1 MTRFSGILIFSVLL
15 GACGGGGGGDATP
28 IHNSSA
34 TSSSPAGLCG
44 SGGTIFENCLN
55 AEWGAFGV
63 WEHNIETNQGQ
74 NYKTGANNSN
84 VQWVI
89 VDSPSAG
96 HGKVVEVSYGNKAN
110 YVSQLYVNTEP
121 VDRSEFA
128 TGKLSFDINV
138 LDFGDAYDRNKGS
151 MQFEVV
157 VECKWP
163 CTSHSVK
170 VPVSALNQWQSVELS
185 IAELV
190 RGGLYLKTIDTGFF
204 IRPSFEDGPQTGVK
218 FQVDNIKWV
227 KGTGSISAPKEVF
240 WEHFD
245 SETALK
251 RWAVVDYT
259 GIPSFGLYLTQGLS
273 FYPVWQTDYDHFAIE
288 TDLPSAINIKNKK
301 AKFQIKLQPTLVGID
316 GNIEFSLAATDSN
329 GRVVETDLYTTQ
341 NMQGN
346 QWYQI
351 EIALGSNFGNGFN
364 PADVRALALHFYAN
378 NKPRFYYG
386 QITVDT
392 ILITE

>member
-1 MTRFSGILIFSVLL
+1 MTRSSGILIFSLLL

-34 TSSSPAGLCG
+34 NSSSPAGVCG
-44 SGGTIFENCLN
+44 SGGVIFESCLN

-63 WEHNIETNQGQ
+63 WEHNTKTNQGQ
-74 NYKTGANNSN
+74 NYKTESNTSN
-84 VQWVI
+84 VQWAV

-96 HGKVVEVSYGNKAN
+96 HGKVIEVSYGNKAD
-110 YVSQLYVNTEP
+110 YVSQLYVNREP

-138 LDFGDAYDRNKGS
+138 LDFGDAYDRNKGN

-170 VPVSALNQWQSVELS
+170 VPVSALNQWQPVELS

-190 RGGLYLKTIDTGFF
+190 RGGLYLKTIDTAFF
-204 IRPSFEDGPQTGVK
+204 IRPSFEDGAQTGVK

-245 SETALK
+245 SEAALK
-251 RWAVVDYT
+251 RWTVVDYT
-259 GIPSFGLYLTQGLS
+259 GIPPFSLYLTQGLS
-273 FYPVWQTDYDHFAIE
+273 FYPVWQTEYDHFAIK
-288 TDLPSAINIKNKK
+288 TDLPNAINIKNKK
-301 AKFQIKLQPTLVGID
+301 AKFQMKLQPALVGN
-316 GNIEFSLAATDSN
+316 GNIEFSLTAADSN
-329 GRVVETDLYTTQ
+329 GSTVESDLYTTQ

-346 QWYQI
+346 QWTQI
-351 EIALGSNFGNGFN
+351 EITLGSNFGNGFN

-378 NKPRFYYG
+378 NKPRHFYG
-386 QITVDT
+386 QITIDT

>member
-1 MTRFSGILIFSVLL
+1 MTRSSGILIVSLLL

-28 IHNSSA
+28 IPASSA
-34 TSSSPAGLCG
+34 ASSSSVGMCG
-44 SGGTIFENCLN
+44 TGGVIFESCLN
-55 AEWGAFGV
+55 TEWGNFGI

-74 NYKTGANNSN
+74 SYKTETNSSN
-84 VQWVI
+84 VQWAI

-96 HGKVVEVSYGNKAN
+96 HGKVIEVSYGGKAN
-110 YVSQLYVNTEP
+110 YVSQLYVNREP

-128 TGKLSFDINV
+128 TGKLSFDVNV

-170 VPVSALNQWQSVELS
+170 VPVSVLNQWQPVELS

-190 RGGLYLKTIDTGFF
+190 RGGLYLKSVDTGFF
-204 IRPSFEDGPQTGVK
+204 IRPSFEDGLQTGVK
-218 FQVDNIKWV
+218 FQLDNIKWV
-227 KGTGSISAPKEVF
+227 KGTGSVSVPKEIF

-245 SETALK
+245 SEAALK
-251 RWAVVDYT
+251 RWAVVNYT
-259 GIPSFGLYLTQGLS
+259 GMSPFSLYLTQGLS
-273 FYPVWQTDYDHFAIE
+273 FYPVWQTDYDHFAVE
-288 TDLPSAINIKNKK
+288 TNLPNAINIKNKK
-301 AKFQIKLQPTLVGID
+301 AKFQIKLQPSLVGVE
-316 GNIEFSLAATDSN
+316 GNIEFSLAATDGN
-329 GRVVETDLYTTQ
+329 GRTVETDLYTTQ
-341 NMQGN
+341 GMHGN

-351 EIALGSNFGNGFN
+351 ETALGGNFGNNFN

-378 NKPRFYYG
+378 NKPRYYFG
-386 QITVDT
+386 QITIDT